1 MTISIVLQFV
11 VVLAAIWMG
20 ARSSGVGLGLWGA
33 VGLLVLVAAFGVN
46 PTSPPIDVMLII
58 LAVIMAASVMDA
70 AGGIDFLVRI
80 AERIIR
86 ANPKYVTIVAPLT
99 TWSFTFVAGTGH
111 IVYPLL
117 PVIYET
123 AHKSG
128 IRPERPMAIATIA
141 SQQAITASPVAAATA
156 AMIGL
161 FAEKGLTTWGL
172 PEILMVCVP
181 ATLVGVLAGAIVS
194 MFVGKDLKD
203 DPEYLA
209 LVASGKVKPSD
220 VIANEP
226 SVKAA
231 LAKVPV
237 AFGGIVDEEHLEAAK
252 AQAGLVVAAASASA
266 SARSGDVAVVDAPAK
281 AIRSA
286 ARNAMPPT
294 GAAPPV
300 PPASQ
305 PRAPLKASAKASA
318 YIFLAG
324 VALVVLF
331 GFFPSLRTLPGAKSA
346 LAMPTVIEIVMMS
359 VAAIMLVVTKVL
371 VDEVPKTPTLR
382 AGVVAVIGIF
392 GLAWLGDSFIAA
404 HKDVIVP
411 AIGDWAKIA
420 PWTFAFGLFLAS
432 VLLYSQAATT
442 RALMPLGMAL
452 GIPPQFLIAMFPSV
466 NGYFFIPTYGSLIA
480 AINFDQSG
488 TTKIGKYVLNH
499 SFMIPGLVATAVA
512 VMTGLMIAKIIF

>member
-1 MTISIVLQFV
+1 MTLTIALQFV

-20 ARSSGVGLGLWGA
+20 ARYSGVGLGLWGA
-33 VGLLVLVAAFGVN
+33 VGLLVLIVAFGIT
-46 PTSPPIDVMLII
+46 PTSPPVDVMLII

-70 AGGIDFLVRI
+70 AGGIDFLVRV

-123 AHKSG
+123 AHQSG
-128 IRPERPMAIATIA
+128 IRPERPMAVATIA

-161 FAEKGLTTWGL
+161 FAEKGITQWGL
-172 PEILMVCVP
+172 PQILMICVP
-181 ATLVGVLAGAIVS
+181 ATLTGVVAAAIVS

-203 DPEYLA
+203 DPEYQARL
-209 LVASGKVKPSD
+209 K
-220 VIANEP
+220 
-226 SVKAA
+226 
-231 LAKVPV
+231 
-237 AFGGIVDEEHLEAAK
+237 
-252 AQAGLVVAAASASA
+252 AGLVPPPKAHDAGAQLKPTAKLSA
-266 SARSGDVAVVDAPAK
+266 
-281 AIRSA
+281 
-286 ARNAMPPT
+286 
-294 GAAPPV
+294 
-300 PPASQ
+300 
-305 PRAPLKASAKASA
+305 
-318 YIFLAG
+318 FLFLTG

-331 GFFPSLRTLPGAKSA
+331 GFFPALRTLPGAKGA
-346 LAMPTVIEIVMMS
+346 LAMPIVIEVVMMA
-359 VAAIMLVVTKVL
+359 VAAIMLMLTKIDVN
-371 VDEVPKTPTLR
+371 EVPKTATLR

-404 HKDVIVP
+404 HKEVIVP
-411 AIGDWAKIA
+411 AIGHWAEIA
-420 PWTFAFGLFLAS
+420 PWTFAFGLFFAS

-442 RALMPLGMAL
+442 RALMPLGIAL

-480 AINFDQSG
+480 AINFDLSG

-499 SFMIPGLVATAVA
+499 SFMIPGLIATIVAVAT
-512 VMTGLMIAKIIF
+512 GLLLARILF

>member
-1 MTISIVLQFV
+1 MTTTIVLQFA
-11 VVLAAIWMG
+11 VVLAAIWLG

-33 VGLLVLVAAFGVN
+33 VGLLVLIVGFGIS

-70 AGGIDFLVRI
+70 AGGIDFLVRV

-99 TWSFTFVAGTGH
+99 TWTFTFLAGTGH

-123 AHKSG
+123 AHQSG
-128 IRPERPMAIATIA
+128 IRPERPMAVATIA

-161 FAEKGLTTWGL
+161 FAEKGFAQWGL
-172 PEILMVCVP
+172 PEILMICVP
-181 ATLVGVLAGAIVS
+181 STLIGVVAAAIAS

-203 DPEYLA
+203 DPEYQA
-209 LVASGKVKPSD
+209 RMKAGKIAPPVAYGPTPAYAPVGADVASGYRR
-220 VIANEP
+220 
-226 SVKAA
+226 
-231 LAKVPV
+231 
-237 AFGGIVDEEHLEAAK
+237 DE
-252 AQAGLVVAAASASA
+252 
-266 SARSGDVAVVDAPAK
+266 RP
-281 AIRSA
+281 
-286 ARNAMPPT
+286 
-294 GAAPPV
+294 
-300 PPASQ
+300 
-305 PRAPLKASAKASA
+305 PLKPTAKLAA
-318 YIFLAG
+318 YVFLTG

-331 GFFPSLRTLPGAKSA
+331 GFFPSLRTLPGAKGP
-346 LAMPTVIEIVMMS
+346 LGMPIVIEVIMMS
-359 VAAIMLVVTKVL
+359 IAAVMLLVTRVN
-371 VDEVPKTPTLR
+371 VDDVPKTATLR

-411 AIGDWAKIA
+411 AIGGWAKVA
-420 PWTFAFGLFLAS
+420 PWTFAFGLFFAS

-442 RALMPLGMAL
+442 RALMPLGVAL

-480 AINFDQSG
+480 AINFDLSG
-488 TTKIGKYVLNH
+488 TTRIGKYVLNH
-499 SFMIPGLVATAVA
+499 SFMMPGLVATAVA
-512 VMTGLMIAKIIF
+512 VITGLGLARIIF

>member
-1 MTISIVLQFV
+1 MTLSIVLQFI

-20 ARSSGVGLGLWGA
+20 ARFSGVGLGLWGA
-33 VGLLVLVAAFGVN
+33 VGLLVLVVVFGVS

-99 TWSFTFVAGTGH
+99 TWTFTFLAGTGH

-123 AHKSG
+123 AHQSG
-128 IRPERPMAIATIA
+128 IRPERPMAVATIA

-161 FAEKGLTTWGL
+161 FSEKGLTQWGL

-181 ATLVGVLAGAIVS
+181 ATLTGVVAAAIVS
-194 MFVGKDLKD
+194 MFIGKDLKD
-203 DPEYLA
+203 DPEY
-209 LVASGKVKPSD
+209 
-220 VIANEP
+220 
-226 SVKAA
+226 
-231 LAKVPV
+231 
-237 AFGGIVDEEHLEAAK
+237 
-252 AQAGLVVAAASASA
+252 QARLQTGAIPAPRAAAERPPLQAT
-266 SARSGDVAVVDAPAK
+266 AK
-281 AIRSA
+281 
-286 ARNAMPPT
+286 
-294 GAAPPV
+294 
-300 PPASQ
+300 
-305 PRAPLKASAKASA
+305 LSA
-318 YIFLAG
+318 YIFLTG

-331 GFFPSLRTLPGAKSA
+331 GFFPTLRTLPGAKTV
-346 LAMPTVIEIVMMS
+346 LGMPIVIEIVMMS
-359 VAAIMLVVTKVL
+359 VAAIMLLLTRID
-371 VDEVPKTPTLR
+371 VDDVPKTPTLR

-392 GLAWLGDSFIAA
+392 GLAWLGDSFISA
-404 HKDVIVP
+404 HKAVIVP
-411 AIGDWAKIA
+411 AIGDLTETA
-420 PWTFAFGLFLAS
+420 PWAFAFGLFFAS

-442 RALMPLGMAL
+442 RALMPLGIAL

-480 AINFDQSG
+480 AINFDLSK
-488 TTKIGKYVLNH
+488 TTKIGRYVLNH
-499 SFMIPGLVATAVA
+499 SFMIPGIVATAVA
-512 VMTGLMIAKIIF
+512 VIVGLALARIMF

>member
-1 MTISIVLQFV
+1 MTFAIVLQFI

-20 ARSSGVGLGLWGA
+20 ARSSGIGLGLWGA
-33 VGLLVLVAAFGVN
+33 VGLMVLVAGFGIN

-58 LAVIMAASVMDA
+58 LAVIMAASVMEA

-99 TWSFTFVAGTGH
+99 TWTFTFVAGTGH

-123 AHKSG
+123 AHRSG
-128 IRPERPMAIATIA
+128 IRPERPMAVATIA

-161 FAEKGLTTWGL
+161 FAEKGMTQWGL
-172 PEILMVCVP
+172 PQILMICVP
-181 ATLVGVLAGAIVS
+181 ATLTGVIVAAIVS
-194 MFVGKDLKD
+194 MFIGKDLKD
-203 DPEYLA
+203 DPVYQARLA
-209 LVASGKVKPSD
+209 AGEIP
-220 VIANEP
+220 AP
-226 SVKAA
+226 KAA
-231 LAKVPV
+231 A
-237 AFGGIVDEEHLEAAK
+237 E
-252 AQAGLVVAAASASA
+252 
-266 SARSGDVAVVDAPAK
+266 
-281 AIRSA
+281 
-286 ARNAMPPT
+286 N
-294 GAAPPV
+294 
-300 PPASQ
+300 
-305 PRAPLKASAKASA
+305 APLKPGARISAF
-318 YIFLAG
+318 IFLAG

-331 GFFPSLRTLPGAKSA
+331 GFFPGLRQLPGAKSP
-346 LAMPTVIEIVMMS
+346 LAMPIVIEILMMS
-359 VAAIMLVVTKVL
+359 VAAIMLLLTRVP
-371 VDEVPKTPTLR
+371 VDEVPKTATLR

-404 HKDVIVP
+404 NRDVIVP
-411 AIGDWAKIA
+411 AIGDWAKVA

-480 AINFDQSG
+480 AINFDLSG

-499 SFMIPGLVATAVA
+499 SFMIPGLVATSVS
-512 VMTGLMIAKIIF
+512 VSVGLVIARMIF

>member
-1 MTISIVLQFV
+1 MTLSIVLQFV

-20 ARSSGVGLGLWGA
+20 ARFSGVGLGLWGA
-33 VGLLVLVAAFGVN
+33 VGLLVLIVAFGVT

-123 AHKSG
+123 AHQSG
-128 IRPERPMAIATIA
+128 VRPERPMAVATIA

-161 FAEKGLTTWGL
+161 FAEKGLTQWSL
-172 PEILMVCVP
+172 PQILMVCVP
-181 ATLVGVLAGAIVS
+181 ATLCGVIAAAIVS

-203 DPEYLA
+203 DPEYQARLA
-209 LVASGKVKPSD
+209 AGKVPAPKSASERPLKP
-220 VIANEP
+220 
-226 SVKAA
+226 
-231 LAKVPV
+231 
-237 AFGGIVDEEHLEAAK
+237 AAK
-252 AQAGLVVAAASASA
+252 L
-266 SARSGDVAVVDAPAK
+266 
-281 AIRSA
+281 
-286 ARNAMPPT
+286 
-294 GAAPPV
+294 
-300 PPASQ
+300 
-305 PRAPLKASAKASA
+305 SA
-318 YIFLAG
+318 YLFLAG

-331 GFFPSLRTLPGAKSA
+331 GFFPALRTLPGAKGP
-346 LAMPTVIEIVMMS
+346 LAMPVVIEVVMLS
-359 VAAIMLVVTKVL
+359 VAAIMLLATKVA

-404 HKDVIVP
+404 NQKVIVP
-411 AIGDWAKIA
+411 AIESVTETA
-420 PWTFAFGLFLAS
+420 PWTFALGLFFAS

-442 RALMPLGMAL
+442 RALMPLGIAL

-480 AINFDQSG
+480 AINFDLSG
-488 TTKIGKYVLNH
+488 TTTIGKYVLNH

-512 VMTGLMIAKIIF
+512 VFVGLALAKVMF

>member
-1 MTISIVLQFV
+1 MTLSIFMQFV

-20 ARSSGVGLGLWGA
+20 ARFSGVGLGLWGA
-33 VGLLVLVAAFGVN
+33 VGLLVLVVAFGVS

-70 AGGIDFLVRI
+70 AGGIDFLVRV

-123 AHKSG
+123 AHQNG
-128 IRPERPMAIATIA
+128 IRPERPMAVATIA

-161 FAEKGLTTWGL
+161 FSEKGLTQWGL

-181 ATLVGVLAGAIVS
+181 ATLTGVVVAAIVS
-194 MFVGKDLKD
+194 MFIGKDLKD
-203 DPEYLA
+203 DPVYQARLKA
-209 LVASGKVKPSD
+209 GLIPAPVSTANRPPLKP
-220 VIANEP
+220 
-226 SVKAA
+226 
-231 LAKVPV
+231 
-237 AFGGIVDEEHLEAAK
+237 AAK
-252 AQAGLVVAAASASA
+252 LSA
-266 SARSGDVAVVDAPAK
+266 
-281 AIRSA
+281 
-286 ARNAMPPT
+286 
-294 GAAPPV
+294 
-300 PPASQ
+300 
-305 PRAPLKASAKASA
+305 L
-318 YIFLAG
+318 IFIAG

-331 GFFPSLRTLPGAKSA
+331 GFFPELRKLPGAKSA
-346 LAMPTVIEIVMMS
+346 IGMPIVIEIVMMS
-359 VAAIMLVVTKVL
+359 VAAVMLLLAKVD

-411 AIGDWAKIA
+411 AIGEMAKAA
-420 PWTFAFGLFLAS
+420 PWTFAFGLFFAS

-442 RALMPLGMAL
+442 RALMPLGVAL

-480 AINFDQSG
+480 AINFDLSG

-499 SFMIPGLVATAVA
+499 SFMIPGVVATVVSVA
-512 VMTGLMIAKIIF
+512 VGLALARMMF

>member
-1 MTISIVLQFV
+1 LTISILLQFV

-20 ARSSGVGLGLWGA
+20 ARYSGVGLGLWGA
-33 VGLLVLVAAFGVN
+33 VGLLVLVVGFGVN
-46 PTSPPIDVMLII
+46 PTSAPIDVMLII

-80 AERIIR
+80 AEKIIR

-99 TWSFTFVAGTGH
+99 TWSFTFLAGTGH

-123 AHKSG
+123 AHQSG

-161 FAEKGLTTWGL
+161 FAEKGLTQWGL
-172 PEILMVCVP
+172 PQILMICVP
-181 ATLVGVLAGAIVS
+181 STLAGVLVAAIVS
-194 MFVGKDLKD
+194 MFLGKDLKD
-203 DPEYLA
+203 DPEYQARLK
-209 LVASGKVKPSD
+209 SG
-220 VIANEP
+220 E
-226 SVKAA
+226 
-231 LAKVPV
+231 
-237 AFGGIVDEEHLEAAK
+237 
-252 AQAGLVVAAASASA
+252 
-266 SARSGDVAVVDAPAK
+266 
-281 AIRSA
+281 
-286 ARNAMPPT
+286 
-294 GAAPPV
+294 V
-300 PPASQ
+300 PPARPPEQ
-305 PRAPLKASAKASA
+305 RPPLKPAAKASA
-318 YIFLAG
+318 FIFLAG

-331 GFFPSLRTLPGAKSA
+331 GFFPALRTLPGAKSA
-346 LAMPTVIEIVMMS
+346 LAMPTVIEIVMLS
-359 VAAIMLVVTKVL
+359 VAALMLLVTKVD
-371 VDEVPKTPTLR
+371 VDMIPKTPTLR

-411 AIGDWAKIA
+411 AIGHWAEVA
-420 PWTFAFGLFLAS
+420 PWTFAFGLFFAS

-442 RALMPLGMAL
+442 RALMPLGIAL

-480 AINFDQSG
+480 AINFDLSG
-488 TTKIGKYVLNH
+488 TTRIGKYVLNH

-512 VMTGLMIAKIIF
+512 VITGLFLAQVVL

>member
-1 MTISIVLQFV
+1 MTLAIVLQFL

-20 ARSSGVGLGLWGA
+20 ARSSGIGLGLWGA
-33 VGLLVLVAAFGVN
+33 VGLMVLVAGFGIN

-58 LAVIMAASVMDA
+58 LAVIMAASVMEA

-99 TWSFTFVAGTGH
+99 TWTFTFVAGTGH

-123 AHKSG
+123 AHRSG
-128 IRPERPMAIATIA
+128 IRPERPMAVATIA

-161 FAEKGLTTWGL
+161 FAEKGMTQWGL
-172 PEILMVCVP
+172 PQILMVCVP
-181 ATLVGVLAGAIVS
+181 ATLTGVVAAAIVS

-203 DPEYLA
+203 DPEYQARLA
-209 LVASGKVKPSD
+209 AGQIP
-220 VIANEP
+220 AP
-226 SVKAA
+226 
-231 LAKVPV
+231 
-237 AFGGIVDEEHLEAAK
+237 
-252 AQAGLVVAAASASA
+252 QADTS
-266 SARSGDVAVVDAPAK
+266 R
-281 AIRSA
+281 
-286 ARNAMPPT
+286 T
-294 GAAPPV
+294 
-300 PPASQ
+300 
-305 PRAPLKASAKASA
+305 PLKPGARLSAF
-318 YIFLAG
+318 IFLAG

-331 GFFPSLRTLPGAKSA
+331 GFFPSLRQLPGAKSP
-346 LAMPTVIEIVMMS
+346 LAMPIVIEILMMS
-359 VAAIMLVVTKVL
+359 VAAIMLLVTKVA
-371 VDEVPKTPTLR
+371 VDEVPKTATLR

-404 HKDVIVP
+404 NKDVIVP
-411 AIGDWAKIA
+411 AIGDWAKVA

-442 RALMPLGMAL
+442 RALMPLGIAL

-480 AINFDQSG
+480 AINFDLSG

-499 SFMIPGLVATAVA
+499 SFMIPGLVATTVAVA
-512 VMTGLMIAKIIF
+512 TGLLIARVIF

>member
-1 MTISIVLQFV
+1 MTLSIVLQFV

-20 ARSSGVGLGLWGA
+20 ARFSGVGLGLWGA
-33 VGLLVLVAAFGVN
+33 VGLLVLVAAFGVT

-123 AHKSG
+123 AHGSG
-128 IRPERPMAIATIA
+128 IRPERPMAVATIA

-161 FAEKGLTTWGL
+161 FSEKGLTTWGL
-172 PEILMVCVP
+172 PEILMICVP
-181 ATLVGVLAGAIVS
+181 ATLTGVIAAAIVS
-194 MFVGKDLKD
+194 MFIGKDLKD
-203 DPEYLA
+203 DPEYQARLA
-209 LVASGKVKPSD
+209 AGEIP
-220 VIANEP
+220 AP
-226 SVKAA
+226 KA
-231 LAKVPV
+231 LGEK
-237 AFGGIVDEEHLEAAK
+237 
-252 AQAGLVVAAASASA
+252 
-266 SARSGDVAVVDAPAK
+266 
-281 AIRSA
+281 
-286 ARNAMPPT
+286 T
-294 GAAPPV
+294 
-300 PPASQ
+300 
-305 PRAPLKASAKASA
+305 PLKPGAKTSA

-331 GFFPSLRTLPGAKSA
+331 GFFPSLRTLPGAKA
-346 LAMPTVIEIVMMS
+346 PLAMPLVIEIVMMS
-359 VAAIMLVVTKVL
+359 VAAIMLAVTKVH
-371 VDEVPKTPTLR
+371 VDEVPKTATLR

-411 AIGDWAKIA
+411 AIGELSKTA
-420 PWTFAFGLFLAS
+420 PWTFAFGLFFAS

-480 AINFDQSG
+480 AINFDLSG
-488 TTKIGKYVLNH
+488 TTRIGKYVLNH
-499 SFMIPGLVATAVA
+499 SFMIPGLVATSVA
-512 VMTGLMIAKIIF
+512 VVTGLFLARLMF